1 MERIKEN
8 KGSARAALSFKN
20 VLNRYKNID
29 KYTESVY
36 NKDRSKERGEN
47 MSSKHKK
54 GKHNRL
60 ENVLLATAI
69 LDLIIHLIELVE
81 KLIE

>member
-1 MERIKEN
+1 
-8 KGSARAALSFKN
+8 
-20 VLNRYKNID
+20 
-29 KYTESVY
+29 
-36 NKDRSKERGEN
+36 

-69 LDLIIHLIELVE
+69 LDLIIRLIELVE